1 MDQSV
6 FLGFILAIALG
17 ALIGTER
24 EMPWS
29 GTKIGGAAGFG
40 GIRSYALLCLL
51 GAISTWM
58 DIVLG
63 VDFWKYVGFIISA
76 VFVIVGY
83 SYSSFAKDRMGVT
96 SEYAALVTY
105 LMGIIIMS
113 GYRTVAVILSILL
126 LILLSSKEYLSVW
139 KQRFSREELGNT
151 LKFAVIS
158 LVVLP
163 LLPNQRYSILEMA
176 SGLLGSDL
184 GWTHPVLTMHFFNPF
199 SVWFFVVIMVG
210 VEYIGYILSKVLGD
224 K

>member
-105 LMGIIIMS
+105 LIGIIIMS
-113 GYRTVAVILSILL
+113 GYNTVAVILAILL

-139 KQRFSREELGNT
+139 KEKFSREELGNT

-176 SGLLGSDL
+176 
-184 GWTHPVLTMHFFNPF
+184 N
-199 SVWFFVVIMVG
+199 
-210 VEYIGYILSKVLGD
+210 
-224 K
+224 